1 MITST
6 AATAV
11 AGSAAAAAPVARPM
25 TPVTVQTLV
34 AMIAMYARCGGIH
47 TLSRRAAN
55 AALTRMKRPE
65 ASAIGVPT
73 ANAIQSVASVTSWR
87 ATSHCSGRARETAAA

>member
-1 MITST
+1 MITRT

-25 TPVTVQTLV
+25 TPVTVHTLV

-55 AALTRMKRPE
+55 AALTRRKSAE
-65 ASAIGVPT
+65 ASASGVAT
-73 ANAIQSVASVTSWR
+73 ANAIQRVANGTSVR
-87 ATSHCSGRARETAAA
+87 ATSHWPSRARENA